1 MIVGTFYSQI
11 RCITLCILQN
21 LKGFWDLIFCIIND
35 LGGGRVNAN
44 HNTLRAC
51 PAWSAKTKLRMTPD
65 CSIIAKEI
73 VMVSGNFLR
82 EGARLLCFI
91 LARGID
97 IRKEDQE
104 NL

>member
-1 MIVGTFYSQI
+1 MEA
-11 RCITLCILQN
+11 
-21 LKGFWDLIFCIIND
+21 
-35 LGGGRVNAN
+35 GRVNAN
-44 HNTLRAC
+44 HNTTCLSTS
-51 PAWSAKTKLRMTPD
+51 WSAKTKLRMTPD

-73 VMVSGNFLR
+73 VMVSGNLLR